1 MGYEI
6 SVDHAEIHIMRENF
20 GSVLDAIA
28 SIPHRMA
35 WTELADIQRIAKSG
49 DITEGITYDPA
60 SAGYALAAVAS
71 TLLKGEEIKPGLE
84 MQNLGKADVDMDK
97 RIIRF
102 HKVLLVN
109 KDNIDS
115 LY

>member
-1 MGYEI
+1 MMI
-6 SVDHAEIHIMRENF
+6 PSQA
-20 GSVLDAIA
+20 A
-28 SIPHRMA
+28 SLI
-35 WTELADIQRIAKSG
+35 KSG
-49 DITEGITYDPA
+49 DITEGITYDSA

>member
-1 MGYEI
+1 
-6 SVDHAEIHIMRENF
+6 
-20 GSVLDAIA
+20 
-28 SIPHRMA
+28 
-35 WTELADIQRIAKSG
+35 
-49 DITEGITYDPA
+49 A

>member
-1 MGYEI
+1 
-6 SVDHAEIHIMRENF
+6 
-20 GSVLDAIA
+20 
-28 SIPHRMA
+28 
-35 WTELADIQRIAKSG
+35 
-49 DITEGITYDPA
+49 
-60 SAGYALAAVAS
+60 

-97 RIIRF
+97 RIIRL

>member
-1 MGYEI
+1 
-6 SVDHAEIHIMRENF
+6 
-20 GSVLDAIA
+20 
-28 SIPHRMA
+28 
-35 WTELADIQRIAKSG
+35 
-49 DITEGITYDPA
+49 
-60 SAGYALAAVAS
+60 
-71 TLLKGEEIKPGLE
+71 
-84 MQNLGKADVDMDK
+84 

>member
-1 MGYEI
+1 MKEKRAKNKVAVYGMMI
-6 SVDHAEIHIMRENF
+6 PSQA
-20 GSVLDAIA
+20 A
-28 SIPHRMA
+28 SLI
-35 WTELADIQRIAKSG
+35 KSG

-84 MQNLGKADVDMDK
+84 MDNLGKADVDMDK